1 MTPQSSPEQYGTTST
16 TRSTSAGAPAAVA
29 SRPISPQARAFAQ
42 RHGDPARW
50 TAPMWRVYL
59 DLGGAA

>member
-1 MTPQSSPEQYGTTST
+1 MTPQPAQEQHSTTST
-16 TRSTSAGAPAAVA
+16 SIGAPAVA
-29 SRPISPQARAFAQ
+29 GPRPISPQARAFAQ

-50 TAPMWRVYL
+50 TAPMWRTYL